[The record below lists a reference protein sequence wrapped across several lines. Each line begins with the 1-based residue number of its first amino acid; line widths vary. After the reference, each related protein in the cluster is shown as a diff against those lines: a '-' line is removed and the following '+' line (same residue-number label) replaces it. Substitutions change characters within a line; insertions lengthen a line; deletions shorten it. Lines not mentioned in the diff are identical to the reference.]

1 MEYLNIVAQ
10 HIVPIIAVFLASFLS
25 LLASQAL
32 KALKQRFNIE
42 EDLGIEKRA
51 MGLIRSGVAYAEE
64 WALNKTKVGGDL
76 PGGAEKLNTALSFI
90 KTEATRM
97 GLDHW
102 VEARGEDL
110 AKLIEAQVRKVT
122 SKNISAVSGI
132 NAAEDTEEA

>member
-10 HIVPIIAVFLASFLS
+10 HIVPIVAVFLASFLS
-25 LLASQAL
+25 ILASQAL
-32 KALKQRFNIE
+32 KALKQRFNVQ
-42 EDLGIEKRA
+42 EDLGIERRA
-51 MGLIRSGVAYAEE
+51 LGLIRSGIAYAEE
-64 WALNKTKVGGDL
+64 WALNKTKVGSDL

-90 KTEATRM
+90 KEEASRM

-122 SKNISAVSGI
+122 
-132 NAAEDTEEA
+132 